1 MTQGNSLSK
10 LPFSE
15 SGSLDNERLDVQ
27 KLNTND
33 TDFSKTNK
41 DIKDN
46 KDWKEQNDL
55 LISGIDKINQD
66 IVTNSVP
73 SLFSRG
79 GEFFYYL
86 KSFIQSTIGT
96 GSNSC
101 FSLKRNSIIAIRL
114 PFLAFIFLIFKGSKN
129 SDNSFLIGLST
140 CLSMSLIW

>member
-27 KLNTND
+27 KMNTND
-33 TDFSKTNK
+33 TDLSKTNK
-41 DIKDN
+41 DFKDN
-46 KDWKEQNDL
+46 KDWKNQNDL

-73 SLFSRG
+73 WLFSR

-96 GSNSC
+96 GSNSR

-114 PFLAFIFLIFKGSKN
+114 PFLAFIFLIFKESKN

>member
-55 LISGIDKINQD
+55 LISE
-66 IVTNSVP
+66 
-73 SLFSRG
+73 L
-79 GEFFYYL
+79 
-86 KSFIQSTIGT
+86 
-96 GSNSC
+96 
-101 FSLKRNSIIAIRL
+101 IRL
-114 PFLAFIFLIFKGSKN
+114 IKTL
-129 SDNSFLIGLST
+129 
-140 CLSMSLIW
+140 

>member
-1 MTQGNSLSK
+1 MPQGNSLSK

-33 TDFSKTNK
+33 TDFNKTNK

-55 LISGIDKINQD
+55 LITGIDKINQD

-86 KSFIQSTIGT
+86 KSFIQSIIGT
-96 GSNSC
+96 GSD
-101 FSLKRNSIIAIRL
+101 FSS
-114 PFLAFIFLIFKGSKN
+114 S
-129 SDNSFLIGLST
+129 
-140 CLSMSLIW
+140 SLGFRG

>member
-1 MTQGNSLSK
+1 MPQGNSLSK

-66 IVTNSVP
+66 IVTTSVP

-79 GEFFYYL
+79 ASFFYYL

>member
-79 GEFFYYL
+79 RVFLLFKIFHPVNHWNWL
-86 KSFIQSTIGT
+86 KIFVMQIRFSRVKTVIDFEMNDLTTTSSFMHI
-96 GSNSC
+96 
-101 FSLKRNSIIAIRL
+101 
-114 PFLAFIFLIFKGSKN
+114 
-129 SDNSFLIGLST
+129 
-140 CLSMSLIW
+140 

>member
-73 SLFSRG
+73 WLFSR

-101 FSLKRNSIIAIRL
+101 FSLKRISIIAIRL
-114 PFLAFIFLIFKGSKN
+114 PFLAFIFFILSGSKN
-129 SDNSFLIGLST
+129 LDNSVSIGWRTLLSILLIV
-140 CLSMSLIW
+140 

>member
-1 MTQGNSLSK
+1 MPQGNSLSK

-15 SGSLDNERLDVQ
+15 SGSLDSERLDVQ

-41 DIKDN
+41 DFKDN

-79 GEFFYYL
+79 QVFISVFL
-86 KSFIQSTIGT
+86 KM
-96 GSNSC
+96 
-101 FSLKRNSIIAIRL
+101 L
-114 PFLAFIFLIFKGSKN
+114 FIF
-129 SDNSFLIGLST
+129 
-140 CLSMSLIW
+140 

>member
-1 MTQGNSLSK
+1 MPQGNSLSK

-41 DIKDN
+41 DIKD
-46 KDWKEQNDL
+46 WKEQNDL

-79 GEFFYYL
+79 ASFF
-86 KSFIQSTIGT
+86 
-96 GSNSC
+96 
-101 FSLKRNSIIAIRL
+101 II
-114 PFLAFIFLIFKGSKN
+114 
-129 SDNSFLIGLST
+129 
-140 CLSMSLIW
+140 

>member
-1 MTQGNSLSK
+1 MPQGSSLSK

-55 LISGIDKINQD
+55 LISE
-66 IVTNSVP
+66 
-73 SLFSRG
+73 L
-79 GEFFYYL
+79 
-86 KSFIQSTIGT
+86 
-96 GSNSC
+96 
-101 FSLKRNSIIAIRL
+101 IRL
-114 PFLAFIFLIFKGSKN
+114 IKTL
-129 SDNSFLIGLST
+129 
-140 CLSMSLIW
+140 